1 MDLDA
6 RSSPR
11 EFIQRQR
18 DPRGL
23 CLIASG
29 WCWQKFVICIVTIW
43 PAHSSHGRSGAETIG
58 GNSKG
63 TKTRARMRIHRLA
76 GRLRSK
82 DGHLM
87 RAKTS
92 LVPANPKTLI
102 AESEEASSNPE
113 EFTRLLRPPYPEATS
128 VILSLPPG
136 GEAKW
141 LLHPASGHVFVLRG
155 ALTVVQEDGS
165 RTKFKSGESFYQPR
179 MVWHR
184 CVNEGK
190 RPMRCLLA
198 LPRAKAPASPQ
209 RVN

>member
-1 MDLDA
+1 MDPDA
-6 RSSPR
+6 GPSPR
-11 EFIQRQR
+11 EFIQRRR

-29 WCWQKFVICIVTIW
+29 WCWQELVIYIVTIW
-43 PAHSSHGRSGAETIG
+43 PAHSSHERSGTEAIG

-63 TKTRARMRIHRLA
+63 TKTRARTRIRRLY

-87 RAKTS
+87 RAKS
-92 LVPANPKTLI
+92 SFVPANPKTLI
-102 AESEEASSNPE
+102 AESEAASSDPE
-113 EFTRLLRPPYPEATS
+113 EFTRRLCPPYPEATS

-141 LLHPASGHVFVLRG
+141 LLHAASGHVFVPRG

-165 RTKFKSGESFYQPR
+165 STKFKSGESFYQPR
-179 MVWHR
+179 MEWHR
-184 CVNEGK
+184 CVKEGK
-190 RPMRCLLA
+190 RPMRCMLV
-198 LPRAKAPASPQ
+198 LPRAKVPALPQ
-209 RVN
+209 RLN